1 MKKRTF
7 RRYQMINKYE
17 MLNTETA
24 QTLSLKDLVAKY
36 NDAIETT
43 WHYQKIIFEL
53 RQENEEILAAYEDIS
68 NQFYG

>member
-1 MKKRTF
+1 MNT
-7 RRYQMINKYE
+7 YE

-24 QTLSLKDLVAKY
+24 QALSFKDLVAKY
-36 NDAIETT
+36 NDAIETI
-43 WHYQKIIFEL
+43 WYYQKIIFEL

>member
-1 MKKRTF
+1 MVISRLRTGAGNHSG
-7 RRYQMINKYE
+7 I
-17 MLNTETA
+17 
-24 QTLSLKDLVAKY
+24 LKDLVAKY
-36 NDAIETT
+36 NDAIETI

>member
-1 MKKRTF
+1 
-7 RRYQMINKYE
+7 MINKYE

-36 NDAIETT
+36 NDAIEAI